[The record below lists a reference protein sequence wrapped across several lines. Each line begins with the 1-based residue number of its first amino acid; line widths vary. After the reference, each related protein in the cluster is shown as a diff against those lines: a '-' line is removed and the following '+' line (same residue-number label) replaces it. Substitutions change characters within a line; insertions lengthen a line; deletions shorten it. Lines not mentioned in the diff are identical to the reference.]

1 MAGTSDNESIVHAGE
16 LLDPVC
22 GMTVTAE
29 RAAARHEVG
38 GTTYYFCSVHC
49 KSKFAQSPD
58 AFLSVKEKRVQ
69 PPPPHG
75 QAVVY
80 TCPMHPEVEQPKP
93 GSCPKCGMSLERGQ
107 TSATDH
113 SQEDDTEYSDFKKRF
128 IVSFVLSVPVAI
140 IGMSEMASM
149 PGANSHWVEFIFT
162 TPVVVWCGAPFFKRA
177 WDSFVYRSLNMFSL
191 IAIGTGIAYGFS
203 TIALF
208 APTLVP
214 QSNGLYFESAAV
226 ITTLVLLGQLLEL
239 NARRRTGDAIRGLL
253 ALAPKS
259 ARRVR
264 DDGNEVDVP
273 LAEIEVGNRLRVKPG
288 EKVPVDGVVVEGQ
301 STVNE
306 SMLTGEPLPVQKI
319 AGENVTGG
327 TVNIDGA
334 FLMRATRVGANT
346 VLAQIVEAVNQA
358 QRSRVQIQS
367 LVDKVAAVFVPAVMT
382 ISLITLI
389 FWLAIDSQH
398 SLSFA
403 IMCAIAVLIIACPCA
418 LGLATPMSIMVATAR
433 GAASGILVRDAA
445 ALEVLSQT
453 DTIVFDKTGTL
464 TEGRPTITKIVTY
477 NIDEKEALRIAGSV
491 ERLSEHPLAQAVVEK
506 AKEEG
511 VAIGEVRDFNSTAG
525 MGVQAQIDGKTIAV
539 GKKEFLASFK
549 IEVND
554 DATLTGATKIYLA
567 IDGQHRATFAAGDRV
582 KATSEQ
588 AVRALKQSG
597 LSTIML
603 TGDSRESAKEV
614 AANLGIERIEANV
627 LPVEKLQVI
636 RKLQEE
642 KKRVAMAGDGVND
655 APALSQADVG
665 IGMGNGSD
673 IAIEA
678 AKIVLVKGD
687 LSGVVRAYNLS
698 RAMMENIRQNLF
710 LAFVYNAVAIPIAAG
725 VLYPHFG
732 ITLNPMIA
740 SAAMSLSSVSVILN
754 ALRLRKAVL

>member
-1 MAGTSDNESIVHAGE
+1 
-16 LLDPVC
+16 
-22 GMTVTAE
+22 
-29 RAAARHEVG
+29 
-38 GTTYYFCSVHC
+38 
-49 KSKFAQSPD
+49 
-58 AFLSVKEKRVQ
+58 
-69 PPPPHG
+69 
-75 QAVVY
+75 
-80 TCPMHPEVEQPKP
+80 
-93 GSCPKCGMSLERGQ
+93 
-107 TSATDH
+107 
-113 SQEDDTEYSDFKKRF
+113 
-128 IVSFVLSVPVAI
+128 
-140 IGMSEMASM
+140 
-149 PGANSHWVEFIFT
+149 
-162 TPVVVWCGAPFFKRA
+162 
-177 WDSFVYRSLNMFSL
+177 
-191 IAIGTGIAYGFS
+191 
-203 TIALF
+203 
-208 APTLVP
+208 
-214 QSNGLYFESAAV
+214 
-226 ITTLVLLGQLLEL
+226 
-239 NARRRTGDAIRGLL
+239 
-253 ALAPKS
+253 
-259 ARRVR
+259 
-264 DDGNEVDVP
+264 
-273 LAEIEVGNRLRVKPG
+273 
-288 EKVPVDGVVVEGQ
+288 
-301 STVNE
+301 
-306 SMLTGEPLPVQKI
+306 
-319 AGENVTGG
+319 
-327 TVNIDGA
+327 
-334 FLMRATRVGANT
+334 
-346 VLAQIVEAVNQA
+346 
-358 QRSRVQIQS
+358 
-367 LVDKVAAVFVPAVMT
+367 MT